1 MSTFILIIGICT
13 GLAVFLAIALCIV
26 YAWNYSYI
34 RMSLIFE
41 HDKKEVKKFKLFKV
55 LIKLSSALAVILA
68 LLYLILIFK
77 YGEY

>member
-13 GLAVFLAIALCIV
+13 GLEVFLAIALWIV
-26 YAWNYSYI
+26 YVWDYGYI

-41 HDKKEVKKFKLFKV
+41 NNKKEVKKFKLLQG
-55 LIKLSSALAVILA
+55 LIKLSSALAVILV
-68 LLYLILIFK
+68 LLYLILNFK

>member
-13 GLAVFLAIALCIV
+13 GLAVLLAIALCIV

-34 RMSLIFE
+34 RMSLILE
-41 HDKKEVKKFKLFKV
+41 HDKREVKKFKLLKG
-55 LIKLSSALAVILA
+55 LIKLSSTLAVILVF
-68 LLYLILIFK
+68 LYLILIFK